1 MGAGPRFR
9 VPVHLLKASAKS
21 IGRETRRLI
30 NVIIASD
37 HCSFITRDLFFFF
50 LRLFN
55 DLKKFCLYDYLTIIG
70 VELDRQLNGSR
81 NYELYVLHVEIC

>member
-50 LRLFN
+50 
-55 DLKKFCLYDYLTIIG
+55 YDYLTILKNFVCTI
-70 VELDRQLNGSR
+70 
-81 NYELYVLHVEIC
+81 I